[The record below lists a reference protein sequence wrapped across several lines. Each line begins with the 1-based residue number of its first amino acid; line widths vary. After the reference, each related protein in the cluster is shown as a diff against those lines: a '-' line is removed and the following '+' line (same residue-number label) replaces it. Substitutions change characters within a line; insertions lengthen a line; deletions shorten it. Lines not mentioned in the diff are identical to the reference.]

1 MDILLYF
8 ILPTLTLAL
17 GTLSFISLKRF
28 FRTIKTELK
37 TGKENKQQIEIYTK
51 LWKETQ
57 NEYAREKAYILLLE
71 DYALDVDKIFRY
83 TFLAGVLFLFC
94 SSIFVSYKFPEF
106 IYGTK
111 AYYNEIKKDSA
122 WAERNIYSN
131 EWNALYVESKKY
143 QFGTKEYDSLGKKMD
158 VVNIQYEK
166 AQKYYESLPD

>member
-1 MDILLYF
+1 MAPKVTIQKPLYIMDILLYF

-83 TFLAGVLFLFC
+83 TFLAGVLFYSAVQFLLVINFQNLYMVQKLT
-94 SSIFVSYKFPEF
+94 IMKLKKTQLGQKETF
-106 IYGTK
+106 IQMNGTL
-111 AYYNEIKKDSA
+111 S
-122 WAERNIYSN
+122 
-131 EWNALYVESKKY
+131 
-143 QFGTKEYDSLGKKMD
+143 M
-158 VVNIQYEK
+158 
-166 AQKYYESLPD
+166 